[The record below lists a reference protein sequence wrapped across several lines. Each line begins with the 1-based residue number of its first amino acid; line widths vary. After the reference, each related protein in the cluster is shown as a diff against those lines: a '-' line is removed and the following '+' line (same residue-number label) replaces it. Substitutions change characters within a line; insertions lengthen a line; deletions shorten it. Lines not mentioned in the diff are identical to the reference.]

1 MLNKENL
8 HIARQKRGQIDSS
21 LSIEY
26 STLSNKESA
35 DLLQSKLSTERTI
48 GATLLGQRKAKEFVE
63 RLCEALTSEKALY
76 SKIAI
81 CEALI
86 SIGKESVEPLSLLLG
101 RIGNN
106 QEIKLPE
113 KYFEKKSYPLT
124 RDIVAR
130 TLIRIGE
137 SAVDKLIELST
148 TKDNYLLSQIIDTL
162 GGLLHET
169 KDVKILERLK
179 MILEENQ
186 HDDFLLWKTIRA
198 LSATESEEVTLIIL
212 PFLKHSQP
220 AIRWETI
227 RTLGLI
233 AHQGNDILVK
243 IKTFRD
249 DTDKQIGQASLDA
262 INRIEQRNG
271 FKNTSYNT
279 LSTLSLFC
287 TGLINCRM

>member
-271 FKNTSYNT
+271 FKKYI
-279 LSTLSLFC
+279 L
-287 TGLINCRM
+287 

>member
-243 IKTFRD
+243 I
-249 DTDKQIGQASLDA
+249 
-262 INRIEQRNG
+262 
-271 FKNTSYNT
+271 
-279 LSTLSLFC
+279 
-287 TGLINCRM
+287 

>member
-8 HIARQKRGQIDSS
+8 HIARQKRGLIDSS
-21 LSIEY
+21 LSIEF

-35 DLLQSKLSTERTI
+35 DLLQSKFSIERTI

-63 RLCEALTSEKALY
+63 RLCEALKSEKALY

-130 TLIRIGE
+130 TIIRIGE
-137 SAVDKLIELST
+137 SAVDKLIELSA

-162 GGLLHET
+162 GGLLHKT
-169 KDVKILERLK
+169 NDLKILVRLK

-186 HDDFLLWKTIRA
+186 HNDFLLWKTIRA
-198 LSATESEEVTLIIL
+198 FSATNSEEVTLLIM

-233 AHQGNDILVK
+233 AHQGSDISVK

-249 DTDKQIGQASLDA
+249 DTDKQIRQASLDA
-262 INRIEQRNG
+262 LNRIEKRDIL
-271 FKNTSYNT
+271 K
-279 LSTLSLFC
+279 
-287 TGLINCRM
+287 